1 MSPVEAFATGIKM
14 ESSDQRSFRRWSRNQ
29 DEFWA
34 TNINRSTHFLRYLA
48 GMAMFVLWTPV
59 ESSDQQPRNGA
70 IKRSRTIFTD
80 QDSWSRS
87 QMLLWATCM
96 WLPLAAYIT
105 TYATFY
111 ILPSSTHTQSTH
123 LYILPLCPLYH
134 LEL

>member
-70 IKRSRTIFTD
+70 IKRSRTIFIN
-80 QDSWSRS
+80 QDSWSLS
-87 QMLLWATCM
+87 QTLLQAMCM
-96 WLPLAAYIT
+96 
-105 TYATFY
+105 
-111 ILPSSTHTQSTH
+111 
-123 LYILPLCPLYH
+123 
-134 LEL
+134 